1 MSSTTAVQL
10 TELHPPQSESTT
22 TQRRAAPSSSQD
34 ETLQASLAADATAP
48 DGGYGWVIVASGA
61 ILLWLSIGMN
71 YSWGVMQAALV
82 DEGLAKPS
90 TLSFVGSLQAG
101 LMSALA
107 IVNSRIM
114 RFLGARTATML
125 AVGLMGGSQILA
137 GFTTH
142 NIGGLFVTSGL
153 CMGVGV
159 G

>member
-1 MSSTTAVQL
+1 M
-10 TELHPPQSESTT
+10 
-22 TQRRAAPSSSQD
+22 
-34 ETLQASLAADATAP
+34 
-48 DGGYGWVIVASGA
+48 WM
-61 ILLWLSIGMN
+61 SIGMN

-82 DEGLAKPS
+82 EEGLAKAS

-114 RFLGARTATML
+114 RFFGARATTMM
-125 AVGLMGGSQILA
+125 AVGLMGVSQILA
-137 GFTTH
+137 GFTTR